1 MSLKLGK
8 RQVLTMRK
16 EMATIRAPQV
26 MESHHQVTGCP
37 RVKCTTAATTPAPP
51 GIGMPTKY
59 LLPGLPGFEGCG
71 FLVILKRAK
80 RLAPAVRKIKLA
92 IMPSC
97 TSFTR
102 KSLLSRLIQDGTSP

>member
-8 RQVLTMRK
+8 RQVLTMRN
-16 EMATIRAPQV
+16 EMATMSAPQV
-26 MESHHQVTGCP
+26 MESHHQVTGWP

-51 GIGMPTKY
+51 GMGMPTKY
-59 LLPGLPGFEGCG
+59 FLPGGPGFEGCE
-71 FLVILKRAK
+71 FLVMLKRAR
-80 RLAPAVRKIKLA
+80 RLAPAVRTLKLA

-102 KSLLSRLIQDGTSP
+102 RSLLSRLTQGG